1 MKTLFSG
8 ILNMSIAAI
17 VGVAAYYEFQD
28 LKIERTLIEE
38 EARIEQAL
46 SQFSDEDKYCLAQN
60 IFFEARNQSSLG
72 QAAVAWVTLNR
83 VDHARYPTSI
93 CGVVW
98 QDRQFSW
105 THDGKSDDPS
115 YYAEPEAWEHAVEI
129 AETILLDYVTDGWD
143 PTNGAT
149 MYHADYVDPYWAK
162 SYAMVSQIE
171 SHIFYKQH

>member
-1 MKTLFSG
+1 MKMFIAG
-8 ILNMSIAAI
+8 IMNAAMVAAI
-17 VGVAAYYEFQD
+17 GTVSYYQYEEQKIQD
-28 LKIERTLIEE
+28 ALLAE

-46 SQFSDEDKYCLAQN
+46 SQFSDDDKYCLAQN
-60 IFFEARNQSSLG
+60 IFFEARNQSELG

-83 VDHARYPTSI
+83 VEHERYPASI

-115 YYAEPEAWEHAVEI
+115 NYNEPAAWEHAVEV
-129 AETILLDYVTDGWD
+129 AETILLDYVTEGWD

-149 MYHADYVDPYWAK
+149 MYHADYVDPYWSK